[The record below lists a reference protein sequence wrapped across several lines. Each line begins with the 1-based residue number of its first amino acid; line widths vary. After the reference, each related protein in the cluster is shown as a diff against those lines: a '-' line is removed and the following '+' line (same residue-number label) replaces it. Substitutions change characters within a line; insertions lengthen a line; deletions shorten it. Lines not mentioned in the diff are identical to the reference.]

1 MILVVNA
8 GSSSIKVA
16 LFERD
21 LTEIVDGQVSGIGG
35 ALAHL
40 ELGSED
46 RNITAPDHDAALP

>member
-40 ELGSED
+40 ELSL
-46 RNITAPDHDAALP
+46 IHI